1 MLRLHSVEQAF
12 YAMSA
17 LTAKGK
23 RRKQKAGDNSFRKK
37 HISFNS
43 FITDAQK
50 TFFSFPLYSHKLK
63 LKKTH
68 TQHLALL
75 VYTERKQSILT

>member
-43 FITDAQK
+43 FITVAQK

-63 LKKTH
+63 LKKKKPTH
-68 TQHLALL
+68 NT
-75 VYTERKQSILT
+75 